1 MNCKELVDILG
12 DYVDG
17 TMAPGLKEEFSEHI
31 RKCEACLSFLKS
43 YDRTRLVAR
52 DLRPQEMPEEMRL
65 KLRSFV
71 LKKAREQRQDVEKY
85 LDRISAERVALA
97 RRFFAAW
104 RDETLP
110 SSAVERMAEHARR
123 CAACNA
129 IVSEL
134 AAGGVVQEPSSRT
147 GEHVAEILDSL
158 PAGENPFYA

>member
-17 TMAPGLKEEFSEHI
+17 SMPQALHEELAEHM
-31 RKCEACLSFLKS
+31 RKCVSCHAFLES
-43 YDRTRLVAR
+43 YDRTRLLGR
-52 DLRPQEMPEEMRL
+52 EIRPEEMPEEMRR

-85 LDRISAERVALA
+85 LANVSSGRIELA

-104 RDETLP
+104 RTDSL
-110 SSAVERMAEHARR
+110 SALAVSRMTEHAMR

-129 IVSEL
+129 IL
-134 AAGGVVQEPSSRT
+134 AEVTAGNAVPEPTSRT
-147 GEHVAEILDSL
+147 GEHVEEILDSL

>member
-17 TMAPGLKEEFSEHI
+17 SMPAALKDELSEHM
-31 RKCEACLSFLKS
+31 RKCETCLSFLKS
-43 YDRTRLVAR
+43 YDRTRLLGR
-52 DLRPQEMPEEMRL
+52 ELRSDEMPEEMRL

-71 LKKAREQRQDVEKY
+71 LKKAKEQRQDVEKY
-85 LDRISAERVALA
+85 LDRVSAERVALA

-104 RDETLP
+104 REETLP
-110 SSAVERMAEHARR
+110 PLAVSRMAEHARR

-134 AAGGVVQEPSSRT
+134 ATGGAPPDPSSRT
-147 GEHVAEILDSL
+147 GEHVEQVLDSL
-158 PAGENPFYA
+158 PAGENPFHA